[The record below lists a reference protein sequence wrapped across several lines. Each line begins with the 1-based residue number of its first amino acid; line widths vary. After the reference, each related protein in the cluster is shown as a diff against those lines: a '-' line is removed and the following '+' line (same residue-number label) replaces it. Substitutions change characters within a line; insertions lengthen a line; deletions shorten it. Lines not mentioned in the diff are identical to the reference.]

1 MGKEE
6 RGSVRVPAP
15 RLPPMNEMMTSALF
29 HRPPRRKGIASVR
42 GNPPASHLCR
52 SVTRQPRK
60 CTRNSSN
67 SFPSTDPAAQFERGV

>member
-29 HRPPRRKGIASVR
+29 SVGIRKPTR
-42 GNPPASHLCR
+42 GHQPTATGQIR
-52 SVTRQPRK
+52 SVWSRCPAYLQ
-60 CTRNSSN
+60 SS
-67 SFPSTDPAAQFERGV
+67 TL